1 MSFLFR
7 TRHHN
12 DSNKTEA
19 TPPSAGLFDCKSLP
33 RNLEEIGLKSSRG
46 LLMVFVPPE
55 VEFRQVS
62 NHWQSFSN
70 PALKILSISSSGTL
84 CNQGR
89 SSMYCPADGIHGS
102 WLCLPENLVA
112 QTQIGKLSTAANA
125 ERNNIVASL
134 SHLQELASG
143 MDAMEGAITQLKQL
157 QQLTTQTR

>member
-1 MSFLFR
+1 
-7 TRHHN
+7 
-12 DSNKTEA
+12 
-19 TPPSAGLFDCKSLP
+19 
-33 RNLEEIGLKSSRG
+33 
-46 LLMVFVPPE
+46 
-55 VEFRQVS
+55 
-62 NHWQSFSN
+62 
-70 PALKILSISSSGTL
+70 
-84 CNQGR
+84 
-89 SSMYCPADGIHGS
+89 MYCPADGIHGS